1 MSIKIIRCSDLLFS
15 IVDNREV
22 IKEKIPKAMEFFKD
36 NLHDLA
42 KLDDALHLM

>member
-15 IVDNREV
+15 IIEHKEK
-22 IKEKIPKAMEFFKD
+22 IKEKIPLAMEFFKE
-36 NLHDLA
+36 NLHDLG